1 MYIPEVGIQQF
12 ILFGAGAIVSLTV
25 PVVLALVWKF
35 KKKERFTTILVGAA
49 TFILFA
55 LILEKPLQALVIS
68 LDHPVKR
75 FLYDN
80 PVLLSLVAALF
91 AGVFEETGRLVAFK
105 TILKK
110 RTNRET
116 SISYGIG
123 HGGIEVM
130 IVLGYSYII
139 NIVYG
144 IMMKTGAIQQLID
157 ETLAVAPD
165 QADAIRELL
174 DTVANFGISGIA
186 LGFVERIFAVLFNIV
201 ASIIVFYA
209 CKDKKK
215 TWLYPLAIVLHT
227 SMDFIAALYLFKVI
241 SIPGWALEVI
251 VGVFGL
257 AAFIG
262 AYLLLYRKDGTE
274 IKNYDN

>member
-1 MYIPEVGIQQF
+1 MNIPNVGIQQF
-12 ILFGAGAIVSLTV
+12 TLFGLGAFVSLTA
-25 PVVLALVWKF
+25 PVILALVWIF
-35 KKKERFTTILVGAA
+35 KKKERFTTILVGAV

-68 LDHPVKR
+68 IDHPVKR

-91 AGVFEETGRLVAFK
+91 AGVFEETGRFAAYK
-105 TILKK
+105 TILRK
-110 RTNRET
+110 RTNKET

-130 IVLGYSYII
+130 LIMGYSYII

-144 IMMKTGAIQQLID
+144 VMMNTGAIRQVID
-157 ETLAVAPD
+157 QTLAAAPE

-174 DTVANFGISGIA
+174 DTVAGFGISGLA
-186 LGFVERIFAVLFNIV
+186 LGLFERVFAVLFHV
-201 ASIIVFYA
+201 GASVIVFYA

-215 TWLYPLAIVLHT
+215 TWLYPLAIALHT
-227 SMDFIAALYLFKVI
+227 LMDFIAALQLFKLI
-241 SIPGWALEVI
+241 TIPGWALEGI
-251 VGVFGL
+251 FAVFGI
-257 AAFIG
+257 AVFFG
-262 AYLLLYRKDGTE
+262 AYLLLYKKDVTE
-274 IKNYDN
+274 M